1 LTTLAPPSPAL
12 GAADPRLFFVNLWRT
27 REVLVHLISRNL
39 RSQYKQSILGYAWIL
54 LNPISQLATLA
65 FIFSVIFDAP
75 ERVPGEAPFTLFI
88 FVGLLPWIFFANA
101 VGSATESITSGSSLI
116 TAVYFPREILVV
128 AGVLVRFV
136 DLLAGGLILGVLL
149 LESGQPVTLA
159 ALWIPVL
166 FLLNVIFVIG
176 LVMPLAALNL
186 FFHDIRY
193 LVGVIIYLWF
203 FFTPI
208 LYSTDTIPERY
219 AIIWDLNPIARMIN
233 AYRYA
238 LLDGVSPPLGS
249 VLILALAALAALFG
263 GYYLFKKLEP
273 GFADYV

>member
-1 LTTLAPPSPAL
+1 M
-12 GAADPRLFFVNLWRT
+12 FFVNLWRS

-39 RSQYKQSILGYAWIL
+39 RSQYKQSVLGYAWIL

-65 FIFSVIFDAP
+65 FIFSVVFDGP
-75 ERVPGEAPFTLFI
+75 QRVPGEAPFILFI

-101 VGSATESITSGSSLI
+101 VGVATESITGGSSLI

-136 DLLAGGLILGVLL
+136 DLLAGGAILAVLL
-149 LESGQPVTLA
+149 LESGQPITLA
-159 ALWIPVL
+159 ALWVPVL
-166 FLLNVIFVIG
+166 FVLNVVFVIG

-186 FFHDIRY
+186 FFHDVRY

-208 LYSTDTIPERY
+208 LYSTASIPQRY

-238 LLDGVSPPLGS
+238 LLDGVSPPLES
-249 VLILALAALAALFG
+249 VLILALASFAALIG
-263 GYYLFKKLEP
+263 GYFLFKKLEP